1 MDDEKEIN
9 IILYGT
15 SGVGCSEL
23 SEVAI
28 GQKFEINLENSTAWS
43 HREKKFIINEKKYV
57 VNLWNGPGQEINR
70 SIFKIILKTANIIN
84 LVYDINKRETFYSLK
99 EYICIVRE
107 ILGDNII
114 GAIVGNKID
123 LQLPLSEN
131 IFKENDIE
139 REARKIAKG
148 IGFKFTLVSAKNDI
162 NPFIKLLEELVKDF
176 IERDKENNILNNK
189 ILKKNYEKKDEK
201 KKIEEDIKGMDY
213 EKKASL
219 NKNYKLILLKY
230 FSK

>member
-9 IILYGT
+9 VILYGT

-57 VNLWNGPGQEINR
+57 VNLWNGPGQEIYR
-70 SIFKIILKTANIIN
+70 SILKIILKTANIII

-99 EYICIVRE
+99 EYIYIVRE

-123 LQLPLSEN
+123 LQLPLNE
-131 IFKENDIE
+131 ENDIE

-148 IGFKFTLVSAKNDI
+148 IGFKFTLVSAKKDI

-189 ILKKNYEKKDEK
+189 ILKQNYEKKDEK
-201 KKIEEDIKGMDY
+201 KKL
-213 EKKASL
+213 KK
-219 NKNYKLILLKY
+219 I
-230 FSK
+230 